1 MLSFPSGQGCK
12 ELQGRFCIWNYLQP
26 KLLLLDYWWISF
38 RYRGQVFWF
47 LNVVSSDIYYL
58 RALKNLTWCLCAP
71 VTVSEAEDPKS
82 HYLSWCLNVNCTDLK
97 IKSKQMHLRRKID
110 HKMMVQVLI
119 CRTIYTIFSVCLS
132 IKTHWYPINKV
143 NRRYS

>member
-1 MLSFPSGQGCK
+1 MLSFLSGQGCK
-12 ELQGRFCIWNYLQP
+12 ELQGQFCIWNYLQT

-38 RYRGQVFWF
+38 KYRGQVFWS

-58 RALKNLTWCLCAP
+58 RSLKNLTWLLCAP

-97 IKSKQMHLRRKID
+97 IKSKQMHLRWKID

-119 CRTIYTIFSVCLS
+119 CRTIYTIFSICLS
-132 IKTHWYPINKV
+132 SKTLWYPIIKV
-143 NRRYS
+143 KRRYS